1 MAHLNTSRGWT
12 TLELTL
18 PTCARWTP
26 MTRFFVL
33 SMMTRNTS
41 RSSSPMN
48 DDPICRAL
56 SGEWMMA
63 CSRATISSRTSC
75 LIRMTSMMAD
85 SSMMVCPLSDRKAV
99 LRTNTVV
106 RPVDGNA
113 ASVGRRCK
121 GDRRE
126 SLKKMRRAHAG
137 PGFRSQRA
145 KSLAL
150 SQKRRKTGRRARHF
164 FDVPCTDDQRARVRK
179 QDARITN
186 HEKMLFKR
194 DKPGIK

>member
-1 MAHLNTSRGWT
+1 MAHLKTSRGWT

-56 SGEWMMA
+56 SGEWIMA

-85 SSMMVCPLSDRKAV
+85 SSMMVCPLSDKLSSERTPLCVLLTGTKRASGDGARATAGRASKKCVEQTKGQASGANERKA
-99 LRTNTVV
+99 L
-106 RPVDGNA
+106 
-113 ASVGRRCK
+113 
-121 GDRRE
+121 
-126 SLKKMRRAHAG
+126 L
-137 PGFRSQRA
+137 
-145 KSLAL
+145 
-150 SQKRRKTGRRARHF
+150 
-164 FDVPCTDDQRARVRK
+164 
-179 QDARITN
+179 
-186 HEKMLFKR
+186 
-194 DKPGIK
+194 